1 MRTTMRRIL
10 TAVVTLGAVGLGSA
24 AAQQPD
30 REQERLKEAERRV
43 QEARAQ
49 LEEVIRALQAENSR
63 DARRAMEE
71 SMTEMRRAMSE
82 LDRNRV
88 AIAFGQTPDVGA
100 ISLVTSFS
108 GPKMGVYLNTARD
121 AAVDSIGAE
130 LSSVV
135 TGGPADDAGLRAG
148 DIITKANGES
158 LARTDR
164 RGVSPANKLIGIK
177 DDLEVGDTLHVEYRR
192 GSETRTADIVLDESG
207 GSAWSTTFDW
217 GQPNVVYTPRVD
229 VVEPRVRIGTRAPTV
244 ISEFYGSFPLGWL
257 DVELVTLDAD
267 LGRYFGTSEGLLVIR
282 GSEEGEFDLR
292 SGDVILNVD
301 GRVPTSQSHLV
312 RIMRSYEPGEDM
324 DFEIM
329 RDKARQVVTL
339 QVPERGGNFLFRRPD
354 WEF

>member
-30 REQERLKEAERRV
+30 REQERLREAERRV

-49 LEEVIRALQAENSR
+49 LEEAIRALQEENSR
-63 DARRAMEE
+63 EARRAMEE
-71 SMTEMRRAMSE
+71 SMAEMRRAMGE

-88 AIAFGQTPDVGA
+88 AITFGQTPDVGA

-135 TGGPADDAGLRAG
+135 PGGPADDAGLRAG
-148 DIITKANGES
+148 DIITKANGEP
-158 LARTDR
+158 LARTTR
-164 RGVSPANKLIGIK
+164 RGTSPGNKLIEIK

-207 GSAWSTTFDW
+207 GSAWSTSFDW
-217 GQPNVVYTPRVD
+217 AQPNVVVTPRVD
-229 VVEPRVRIGTRAPTV
+229 VEPRVRIATRTPTV

-324 DFEIM
+324 NFEIM